1 MDIAVGMEL
10 TDKEISEISSEPKT
24 VQKVDLHDPC
34 FRCGRRNHL
43 PENVFT
49 KILSVTRANERA
61 TLVLNVRRRSLPS
74 PQLKENPSSPRK
86 RKKGKKKKKD
96 SRIKLT
102 GT

>member
-1 MDIAVGMEL
+1 MTRVFVAVG
-10 TDKEISEISSEPKT
+10 EIIY
-24 VQKVDLHDPC
+24 QKI
-34 FRCGRRNHL
+34 
-43 PENVFT
+43 VFT

-86 RKKGKKKKKD
+86 RKKGKEKKKD
-96 SRIKLT
+96 SRIKLI

>member
-1 MDIAVGMEL
+1 MTRVFVAVG
-10 TDKEISEISSEPKT
+10 EIIY
-24 VQKVDLHDPC
+24 QKI
-34 FRCGRRNHL
+34 
-43 PENVFT
+43 VFT
-49 KILSVTRANERA
+49 KIPSVTRANERA

-96 SRIKLT
+96 SRIKLI